1 VKLECPQCSI
11 SVVPCYLPEHVR
23 RHHLAENGLVC
34 PIESCGLLVES
45 GEADLEVLE
54 FSGLQK
60 HVEMSHGDLGLEWCL
75 NCQEFVLEL
84 AEHNKLRHEASLW
97 EGSEFRPVFGITLGT
112 RCHYQGCDFMATGPT
127 HLSRHTKLKH
137 ENKVYS
143 KCEICGKKSLDMERH
158 HRIQHRKEKTLEC
171 DLCQKKFLTPF
182 TLKKHQRT
190 HTAIEERAE
199 TCLKCGVAVTN
210 MKQHERFVHQKD
222 LPFSCPEED
231 CQTKFTS
238 SLHLRKH
245 MESVH
250 DKAKLA
256 CPQCKK
262 MIGVNSLASHIR
274 IVHQKQRN
282 SVCPECQKTFQNK
295 SHLRN
300 HLQRVHLGMKQA
312 CPDCGKQ
319 VQDLHSHRQFVHL
332 KVKNFPCNQC
342 DTRCT
347 TRTALTKHVSSVHLD
362 QRSECPEC
370 FEMVKHLEQHIRQR
384 HRDAK
389 RQHQCAE
396 CQKFFTC
403 GSYLAKHIMRVHL
416 EMRETCTDCGL
427 ETKDL
432 YRHKRTNCTR
442 EGYVVRT
449 RKKSKE
455 GDASIYK
462 NGVAP
467 RRTPRKASTGLFW
480 EGESKVELELK
491 EETIEDPVS
500 SDKEQISEEKEEVKD
515 EDGGSVISSLD
526 ITEDQDEEEI
536 GIIGVQFQNSDIELG
551 KGKDD
556 NKDGFDKNKEMLGD
570 HHGEDDFV
578 MVTPILEDEEFSS
591 NELVLEL
598 DDDDLFFDANKSKG
612 SVIITS

>member
-1 VKLECPQCSI
+1 
-11 SVVPCYLPEHVR
+11 
-23 RHHLAENGLVC
+23 
-34 PIESCGLLVES
+34 
-45 GEADLEVLE
+45 
-54 FSGLQK
+54 
-60 HVEMSHGDLGLEWCL
+60 
-75 NCQEFVLEL
+75 
-84 AEHNKLRHEASLW
+84 
-97 EGSEFRPVFGITLGT
+97 
-112 RCHYQGCDFMATGPT
+112 MATGPT
-127 HLSRHTKLKH
+127 HLSRHVKMKH
-137 ENKVYS
+137 ENKVGF
-143 KCEICGKKSLDMERH
+143 KCEICGKKSFDMERH
-158 HRIQHRKEKTLEC
+158 LRIQHQKEKTVEC
-171 DLCQKKFLTPF
+171 DLCHKKFLTPF
-182 TLKKHQRT
+182 ALKKHRVT
-190 HTAIEERAE
+190 HTAIEERAQ
-199 TCLKCGVAVTN
+199 TCQKCGVEVTN

-250 DKAKLA
+250 NKMKLA

-282 SVCPECQKTFQNK
+282 YVCPECQKTFQNK

-332 KVKNFPCNQC
+332 KVRNFPCDQC

-347 TRTALTKHVSSVHLD
+347 TSTALKKHVSTVHLD

-384 HRDAK
+384 HREAK

-396 CQKFFTC
+396 CQKFFAT
-403 GSYLAKHIMRVHL
+403 GSYLAKHIMHVHL
-416 EMRETCTDCGL
+416 EMKQTCTDCGL

-432 YRHKRTNCTR
+432 NRHKKTDCTR

-449 RKKSKE
+449 RKRSREADGNIKKD
-455 GDASIYK
+455 GT
-462 NGVAP
+462 P
-467 RRTPRKASTGLFW
+467 PMRTPRKASTGLFW
-480 EGESKVELELK
+480 ENKVELELK
-491 EETIEDPVS
+491 GEVEGALENPFENSVTS
-500 SDKEQISEEKEEVKD
+500 GKEQISEVTEETGSRSQGVKD
-515 EDGGSVISSLD
+515 EDEESVVSSLD
-526 ITEDQDEEEI
+526 ITEEQGEEDILILDE
-536 GIIGVQFQNSDIELG
+536 GVQNGDGGVRDCEG
-551 KGKDD
+551 EVE
-556 NKDGFDKNKEMLGD
+556 DGFDQNKEKLD
-570 HHGEDDFV
+570 QHIEEEDDFV
-578 MVTPILEDEEFSS
+578 IVAPILEDEEYSP

-598 DDDDLFFDANKSKG
+598 DDDDFFFDANKTKG
-612 SVIITS
+612 SVMITS

>member
-1 VKLECPQCSI
+1 
-11 SVVPCYLPEHVR
+11 
-23 RHHLAENGLVC
+23 
-34 PIESCGLLVES
+34 
-45 GEADLEVLE
+45 
-54 FSGLQK
+54 
-60 HVEMSHGDLGLEWCL
+60 
-75 NCQEFVLEL
+75 
-84 AEHNKLRHEASLW
+84 
-97 EGSEFRPVFGITLGT
+97 
-112 RCHYQGCDFMATGPT
+112 
-127 HLSRHTKLKH
+127 
-137 ENKVYS
+137 
-143 KCEICGKKSLDMERH
+143 MERH

-171 DLCQKKFLTPF
+171 DLCRKKFLTPF

-190 HTAIEERAE
+190 HTAIEERTQ

-250 DKAKLA
+250 DKTKLA
-256 CPQCKK
+256 CPQCNK
-262 MIGVNSLASHIR
+262 MMGVNSLASHIR

-282 SVCPECQKTFQNK
+282 SECPECHKTFQNK

-347 TRTALTKHVSSVHLD
+347 TNTALKKHVSSVHLD

-396 CQKFFTC
+396 CQKLFTC
-403 GSYLAKHIMRVHL
+403 GTYLAKHIMRVHL
-416 EMRETCTDCGL
+416 EMKATCPDCGL

-432 YRHKRTNCTR
+432 DRHKKTNCTR
-442 EGYVVRT
+442 EGYTPRT
-449 RKKSKE
+449 RKTRK
-455 GDASIYK
+455 
-462 NGVAP
+462 P
-467 RRTPRKASTGLFW
+467 RVASTGLFW
-480 EGESKVELELK
+480 GNESKVELDVK
-491 EETIEDPVS
+491 EEVAEESGAEAGENTIEDAVTS
-500 SDKEQISEEKEEVKD
+500 EKEQTSEEPQEVND

-526 ITEDQDEEEI
+526 ITEDQGEEDIGNMDERVHRDAREYEGAEEKE
-536 GIIGVQFQNSDIELG
+536 NSD
-551 KGKDD
+551 
-556 NKDGFDKNKEMLGD
+556 D
-570 HHGEDDFV
+570 HLGEDDFV
-578 MVTPILEDEEFSS
+578 MVTPILEDEEYSS
-591 NELVLEL
+591 NELALEL
-598 DDDDLFFDANKSKG
+598 EDDDLFFDANKRTG
-612 SVIITS
+612 SLMITF

>member
-1 VKLECPQCSI
+1 
-11 SVVPCYLPEHVR
+11 
-23 RHHLAENGLVC
+23 
-34 PIESCGLLVES
+34 
-45 GEADLEVLE
+45 
-54 FSGLQK
+54 
-60 HVEMSHGDLGLEWCL
+60 
-75 NCQEFVLEL
+75 
-84 AEHNKLRHEASLW
+84 
-97 EGSEFRPVFGITLGT
+97 
-112 RCHYQGCDFMATGPT
+112 
-127 HLSRHTKLKH
+127 
-137 ENKVYS
+137 
-143 KCEICGKKSLDMERH
+143 MERH

-171 DLCQKKFLTPF
+171 DLCRKKFLTPF

-190 HTAIEERAE
+190 HTAIEERTQ

-250 DKAKLA
+250 DKTKLA

-262 MIGVNSLASHIR
+262 LVGVNSLASHIR

-282 SVCPECQKTFQNK
+282 SECPECHKTFQNK

-312 CPDCGKQ
+312 CPDCGKH

-342 DTRCT
+342 DTRCIT
-347 TRTALTKHVSSVHLD
+347 STALKKHVSSVHLD

-396 CQKFFTC
+396 CLKFFTC
-403 GSYLAKHIMRVHL
+403 GTYLAKHIMRVHL
-416 EMRETCTDCGL
+416 EMKTTCPDCGL

-432 YRHKRTNCTR
+432 SRHKKTRCTR
-442 EGYVVRT
+442 EGYTPRT
-449 RKKSKE
+449 RKRSRE
-455 GDASIYK
+455 AR
-462 NGVAP
+462 V
-467 RRTPRKASTGLFW
+467 ASTGLFW
-480 EGESKVELELK
+480 ESESKVEVELK
-491 EETIEDPVS
+491 EEVGEAGENTIEDPVT
-500 SDKEQISEEKEEVKD
+500 SDKEQTSEEPQEVKD
-515 EDGGSVISSLD
+515 EDEGSAISSLD
-526 ITEDQDEEEI
+526 ITEDQDDGDNGTMDERVDNIDATECE
-536 GIIGVQFQNSDIELG
+536 G
-551 KGKDD
+551 D
-556 NKDGFDKNKEMLGD
+556 NKDGFVKEKEKLGD

-578 MVTPILEDEEFSS
+578 MVTPTLEDEEYSS
-591 NELVLEL
+591 NELE
-598 DDDDLFFDANKSKG
+598 DDDLFFDANKSTC
-612 SVIITS
+612 SLVITS